1 MKNFALLLLSMA
13 ILPFT
18 AHTHPQPPTI
28 EATVYA
34 TRLQTLVLPGI
45 AGTSYY
51 FTDAQDSGGTNY
63 LLILPSDCPVRAGE
77 KITIVFD
84 EVRYVVYNGAKYFD
98 YMGVYKMKVKNAG
111 NNE

>member
-18 AHTHPQPPTI
+18 AHTHSKPPTV

-45 AGTSYY
+45 AGSSYY
-51 FTDAQDSGGTNY
+51 FTDAQDDNGTNY

-84 EVRYVVYNGAKYFD
+84 EVRYVLHNGAKYFD
-98 YMGVYKMKVKNAG
+98 YLGVYKMKVKQ
-111 NNE
+111 

>member
-1 MKNFALLLLSMA
+1 MKNFALLILAMA

-18 AHTHPQPPTI
+18 AHTTPQPPTI

-51 FTDAQDSGGTNY
+51 FTDAQDNNGTNY
-63 LLILPSDCPVRAGE
+63 LLILPADCQVKAGE
-77 KITIVFD
+77 RITIVFD
-84 EVRYVVYNGAKYFD
+84 EVRYITYNGAKYFD
-98 YMGVYKMKVKNAG
+98 YMPAYKMKVKQ
-111 NNE
+111 

>member
-1 MKNFALLLLSMA
+1 MKNFALLILAMA

-18 AHTHPQPPTI
+18 AHTHPKPPQV

-34 TRLQTLVLPGI
+34 SRLQTLVLPGI

-51 FTDAQDSGGTNY
+51 FADAQDNNGTNY
-63 LLILPSDCPVRAGE
+63 LLILPADCPVKAGE

-84 EVRYVVYNGAKYFD
+84 DVRYITYNGAKYFD
-98 YMGVYKMKVKNAG
+98 YMPAYKMKVKQ
-111 NNE
+111 

>member
-1 MKNFALLLLSMA
+1 MKNFALLILAMA

-18 AHTHPQPPTI
+18 AHTTPKPPTV

-34 TRLQTLVLPGI
+34 TRLQTLLLPGI
-45 AGTSYY
+45 AGSSYY
-51 FTDAQDSGGTNY
+51 FTDAQDDNGTNY

-84 EVRYVVYNGAKYFD
+84 EVRYITYNGAKYFD
-98 YMGVYKMKVKNAG
+98 YMGAYKLKVKAAG
-111 NNE
+111 HE

>member
-1 MKNFALLLLSMA
+1 MKNFALLILAMA

-18 AHTHPQPPTI
+18 AHTHAKPPTV

-51 FTDAQDSGGTNY
+51 FTDAQNDNGQNY

-77 KITIVFD
+77 KITIVMD
-84 EVRYVVYNGAKYFD
+84 EVRYILHNGAKYFD
-98 YMGVYKMKVKNAG
+98 YMPAYKMKVKNAG
-111 NNE
+111 HE

>member
-1 MKNFALLLLSMA
+1 MKNFALLLMAIA

-18 AHTHPQPPTI
+18 AHTTPQPPTI

-45 AGTSYY
+45 AGSSYY
-51 FTDAQDSGGTNY
+51 FADAQDNNGTNY

-77 KITIVFD
+77 RITIVFD
-84 EVRYVVYNGAKYFD
+84 EVRYIVYNGAKYFD
-98 YMGVYKMKVKNAG
+98 YMPAYKMKVKNAG

>member
-1 MKNFALLLLSMA
+1 MKNFALLLMAMA

-18 AHTHPQPPTI
+18 AHTNPKPPQV

-45 AGTSYY
+45 AGSSYY
-51 FTDAQDSGGTNY
+51 FTDAQDDNGTNY

-77 KITIVFD
+77 RITIVFD
-84 EVRYVVYNGAKYFD
+84 EVRYITYNGAKYFD
-98 YMGVYKMKVKNAG
+98 YLGVYKMKVKQ
-111 NNE
+111 

>member
-1 MKNFALLLLSMA
+1 MKNFALLILAMA

-18 AHTHPQPPTI
+18 AHTKPQPPTI
-28 EATVYA
+28 DATVYA

-45 AGTSYY
+45 AGSSYY
-51 FTDAQDSGGTNY
+51 VADAQDNNGTNY
-63 LLILPSDCPVRAGE
+63 LLILPSDCPVKAGE

-84 EVRYVVYNGAKYFD
+84 EVRYIVYNGAKYFD
-98 YMGVYKMKVKNAG
+98 YMPAYKMKVKNAG